1 MKFRIP
7 FLLCI
12 LFLLFFA
19 NCSSDHVVIQ
29 RPLTGEEKTLG
40 RVQGSACGF
49 LGVLV
54 PWYYFFP
61 IQQNS
66 KVERAYNYAVQ
77 QIPGARGLKNITIEE
92 TWFWA
97 VLGITQCMTI
107 SGDAIR

>member
-1 MKFRIP
+1 MKFRFA

-12 LFLLFFA
+12 LFFFLTTT
-19 NCSSDHVVIQ
+19 CSSDHIVIQ
-29 RPLTGEEKTLG
+29 RLQTGEEKTLG
-40 RVQGSACGF
+40 KVKGTACGF

-54 PWYYFFP
+54 PWYYFIP
-61 IQQNS
+61 IEQNS
-66 KVERAYNYAVQ
+66 KVGKAYNYAVQ

-107 SGDAIR
+107 SGDAIQ